1 MGHNIFLSESTDVII
16 VGGGIVGC
24 ASAYFLSKKGF
35 NVTLLEAGDLAS
47 GATGHNIGYV
57 WVHTRK
63 PGTEL
68 DLVNATLKML
78 PNLPDELDYDFEL
91 RQNGGMIF
99 FNREDQVPIMEEFV
113 KQRNKDGVEMKIL
126 DKKEA
131 LEMAP
136 VLPEETLGSTF
147 CPSDSLVNPTLYV
160 RAFANGARRQK
171 VRILTGTRVIGVNE
185 EKGKVTGVKTSE
197 GDIKSKYVLLAT
209 GAWTAQL
216 AEKLKLNIPIFS
228 MRLAMISTTP
238 LKERVLDRA
247 LYGPVSSKQYKYF
260 QDLPSYTDDAFKADY
275 EWRYEMLLLHGSN
288 QTKSGHFMFGMPMDY
303 PGLVTEPDMRAVGL
317 MVEAVHTDFPA
328 LRTATFERAWA
339 SVLPFTT
346 DSLPIVDFVPEY
358 EGLFICAGH
367 VFGNGGGPITAKLAA
382 EMIAGETPSFDI
394 SPFKIN
400 RPELTEMAEGTW

>member
-1 MGHNIFLSESTDVII
+1 MGHNITLSESCDVII

-35 NVTLLEAGDLAS
+35 NVTLLETADLAS

-57 WVHTRK
+57 WIHTRK
-63 PGTEL
+63 PGPEL
-68 DLVNATLKML
+68 DLVRATLEML
-78 PNLPDELDYDFEL
+78 PQLPEELDYDFEL
-91 RQNGGMIF
+91 RQTGGMIF
-99 FNREDQVPIMEEFV
+99 FNRENQIPVMEEFV

-136 VLPEETLGSTF
+136 VLPEETLGSTY
-147 CPSDSLVNPTLYV
+147 CPLDSLVNPNLYV
-160 RAFANGARRQK
+160 RAFANGARILK
-171 VRILTGTRVIGVNE
+171 SRILTGTRVVGINE
-185 EKGKVTGVKTSE
+185 EHGKVTGVKTSE
-197 GDIKSKYVLLAT
+197 GDIKSKYVLIAT
-209 GAWTAQL
+209 GAWTPHL
-216 AEKLKLNIPIFS
+216 TDKLGLKIPIFP
-228 MRLAMISTTP
+228 MRLSIISTTP

-247 LYGPVSSKQYKYF
+247 LYGPISAKQYKYF
-260 QDLPSYTDDAFKADY
+260 QDLPSYTDDAFRSDY
-275 EWRYEMLLLHGSN
+275 EWRYEMLLLHGAN
-288 QTKSGHFMFGMPMDY
+288 QMKSGHFLFGMPMDY
-303 PGLVTEPDMRAVGL
+303 PGLVTEPDIRAIGL
-317 MVEAVHTDFPA
+317 MAEAVHTDFPV

-382 EMIAGETPSFDI
+382 DMIAGETLSHDV
-394 SPFKIN
+394 SPFKID
-400 RPELTEMAEGTW
+400 RPELTEMVEDSW